1 MTSSKKFPKRNGNQN
16 VLSHPVTVGLEVKG
30 KGKRDERYIRRLH
43 STRPLQES
51 ETVVTCAASDTIQTN
66 RYVILLYVR
75 YSLLLS
81 LLYSHYRKV
90 HSHSQLPSLLVRAS
104 TFQLTIK
111 KGPLCHQNITHNRL
125 SPLLDYILVT
135 FPSLVKIAC
144 KLPRIPEV
152 RKLDL

>member
-66 RYVILLYVR
+66 RYVILLYTVYYPLVIDVLCVWLWDHSCWLR
-75 YSLLLS
+75 PKQNTRNIYHKRMIIGVCPLSPSLIIHIIGKSTLTLNYLPFLLGPLLS
-81 LLYSHYRKV
+81 SWQLRKG
-90 HSHSQLPSLLVRAS
+90 LFA
-104 TFQLTIK
+104 IK
-111 KGPLCHQNITHNRL
+111 T
-125 SPLLDYILVT
+125 
-135 FPSLVKIAC
+135 
-144 KLPRIPEV
+144 
-152 RKLDL
+152 